1 MLGLLLAAGG
11 VSGAAAVAAHGW
23 GPAGVALAVVA
34 AGACFAYLVLQVQ
47 EIARSVARAAAASD
61 DARHAAEERHR
72 AVLEAIPLPLMFS
85 DDEGRLVGVNE
96 AAVTTYGYSRAEL
109 LLLTLDDLR
118 VRRPGTLD
126 TPQPSGATLHR
137 KKDGSELCVES
148 WSLPV
153 SLGALGTLGGD
164 ARTLTV
170 TRDVTE
176 RVSLEAQLRHAQ
188 KMESIGRLAGGVA
201 HDFNNLLSVIMSYTE
216 LSLEADLSDEVH
228 KDLTHVRDAAER
240 ARDLTRQLLAFS
252 RRQPLR
258 PRRVDISK
266 AISNMEKV
274 IRRVLGE
281 DIELVLVATASAGHA
296 EVDPAQ
302 LEQVVLNLVVN
313 ARDAMPHGGTLTIE
327 TSALDLA
334 EGEARKH
341 FAGRPGAYVAIRV
354 QDTGI
359 GMDRATR
366 ARIFEPF
373 FTTKG
378 TGKGTGLGLSTV
390 FGIVKQSGGHISVDS
405 EPKNG
410 SSFWVYL
417 PRVAMGQEPAEAA
430 LPTPPR
436 ARGGERIL
444 LVEDQDDLRELL
456 RVVLEKGGYHV
467 LSAADADEALHLAAE
482 HAGSI
487 ELLLTDVIMPRM
499 NGRAL
504 AERLVAQR
512 PQTAVLYMSGYAG
525 DVLSQ
530 HGLANGELPLLEKPI
545 VPGTLLRSVREAIDA
560 GPRATPKGVP
570 ATLPAAPT
578 A

>member
-1 MLGLLLAAGG
+1 LLALLLAAAV
-11 VSGAAAVAAHGW
+11 VSSAATMAAHGW
-23 GPAGVALAVVA
+23 GPLGVVLAVLA
-34 AGACFAYLVLQVQ
+34 AGACLAYLAFEVLAIV
-47 EIARSVARAAAASD
+47 RSIARAAAASES
-61 DARHAAEERHR
+61 ALRAAEERHR
-72 AVLEAIPLPLMFS
+72 SMFEAVPVPLMFS
-85 DDEGRLVGVNE
+85 DAAGKLVSVND
-96 AAVTTYGYSRAEL
+96 AAVETYGYSRDEL
-109 LLLTLDDLR
+109 LALTLDELR
-118 VRRPGTLD
+118 ARRTEKIE
-126 TPQPSGATLHR
+126 TPVPSGAALHR
-137 KKDGSELCVES
+137 KKDGAELCVET

-153 SLGALGTLGGD
+153 TLGDD
-164 ARTLTV
+164 ARTLTI

-176 RVSLEAQLRHAQ
+176 RVSLEQQLRHAQ

-216 LSLEADLSDEVH
+216 LTLEEDLTVGVRKDLS
-228 KDLTHVRDAAER
+228 LVRDAAER

-258 PRRVDISK
+258 PRRVDISH
-266 AISNMEKV
+266 AVASMEKV
-274 IRRVLGE
+274 VRRVLGE

-327 TSALDLA
+327 TNALDLG
-334 EGEARKH
+334 EHEARKH
-341 FAGRPGAYVAIRV
+341 FGGRPGAYVAIRV

-390 FGIVKQSGGHISVDS
+390 FGIVKQSGGHISVES

-417 PRVAMGQEPAEAA
+417 PRVPMGQETPEAA
-430 LPTPPR
+430 APKPPR
-436 ARGGERIL
+436 STGGERIL
-444 LVEDQDDLRELL
+444 LVEDQEDLRELI
-456 RVVLEKGGYHV
+456 RVVLEKGGYRV
-467 LSAADADEALHLAAE
+467 LSALGPEDALRLAKE
-482 HAGSI
+482 YDGTI
-487 ELLLTDVIMPRM
+487 ELLLTDVIMPKM

-504 AERLVAQR
+504 AERLVASR

-530 HGLANGELPLLEKPI
+530 HGIGTGELPFLEKPI
-545 VPGTLLRSVREAIDA
+545 VPGALLQRVREVIDA
-560 GPRATPKGVP
+560 GPRPTPPLVR
-570 ATLPAAPT
+570 AAPRT
-578 A
+578 TTSV